1 MILNFEQGITITVS
15 LCSNTEATNAQC
27 SYCTLLMR
35 PIVGDV
41 LCLLHP
47 EGVFLSAHH
56 LASSG
61 EFLE

>member
-1 MILNFEQGITITVS
+1 
-15 LCSNTEATNAQC
+15 
-27 SYCTLLMR
+27 MR
-35 PIVGDV
+35 PIVGDA
-41 LCLLHP
+41 LYFLHP